1 MAAENLYPFST
12 PQGSAV
18 PLEVVKPKTLVSYAF
33 PIGSSSIVIPAGISA
48 CWIYSTQDCILR
60 LDGVA
65 LPAALVDGVAYSN
78 SMFIPAATPMSVII
92 AAGDAQILGLTEA
105 GNLYINGIEQWAAL
119 AQPLQTSVG

>member
-18 PLEVVKPKTLVSYAF
+18 PLEVVKPKSLVAYAF
-33 PIGSSSIVIPAGISA
+33 PVGASSIVIPAGIST

-60 LDGVA
+60 LDGNV
-65 LPAALVDGVAYSN
+65 LPGALVDGVLYAN
-78 SMFIPAATPMSVII
+78 SMFIPAVTPMSVII
-92 AAGDAQILGLTEA
+92 AAGDAQILSLAEA
-105 GNLYINGIEQWAAL
+105 GSLYINSIEQWAAL